1 MESYTMNDIASMT
14 GLTTR
19 TLRNYLKSGI
29 LCGEKEDGVWKFSEE
44 QFAAFIEHPA
54 VKPGIRAKRQSI
66 VYDFLMADKKKESQ
80 TCVILDIPAEHDTAG
95 KVAEFFCNRIK
106 EQTEDNVR
114 FGFEWHK
121 KNVRVILSGPENL
134 VREIMECY
142 YKR

>member
-1 MESYTMNDIASMT
+1 MESYTMNDIAGMT

-66 VYDFLMADKKKESQ
+66 VYDFLMTDKKKESQ
-80 TCVILDIPAEHDTAG
+80 TCVILDIQAEHDAAG
-95 KVAEFFCNRIK
+95 KVSEFFCNRIK
-106 EQTEDNVR
+106 EQADDNVR
-114 FGFEWHK
+114 FGFEWYK
-121 KNVRVILSGPENL
+121 RNVRVILSGPENT
-134 VREIMECY
+134 VREIMESY
-142 YKR
+142 YQK